1 ISITDGT
8 NVIKPIETVTGL
20 PKAAGYYAGNEVP
33 WEWRGENSAGTGFV
47 VDGQYYLRYVAQ
59 PATIVGQ
66 TIPNAS
72 QVMTF
77 PVKLDSVSP
86 VVTITSIDPI
96 PSGRQVNWT
105 ISDAA
110 PSSGIWGFDVWYTNG
125 TGSHHKMVSPATT
138 SYVIPADATDA
149 NVYAFDNANNVSSFE
164 AATVHTILATAIG
177 SGIVAPSGAVSVPF
191 GSDQSFTFMPSSAGL
206 NVVKVAVDGV
216 AVQALVGFTFHH
228 VVADH
233 TLQVTFA
240 DVTPPLLNLPT
251 VMGGLVYT
259 SLNPWL
265 LPFEA
270 MDTSGSV
277 VLMTVRDNGTIIL
290 NRVPSVSPLSLNL
303 ADGMH
308 SIQITAEDTAGN
320 ATVKS
325 FLLLVDTHGPIVDV
339 TTPATPVNVPAYVLT
354 GSVVDPV
361 SGLRSLTVNDV
372 DDATY
377 LDGTFNHPV
386 TLKKGV
392 NTFVI
397 IAIDNMGNK
406 TVREVQ
412 VELNFAQPHPSYK
425 TVTLTIG
432 KAEMDVNGMPVA
444 MDAAPVIKNGRTLLP
459 IRALIETLGGKV
471 MWDAKTRTATVV
483 LGERSV
489 VLEVGKSTAL
499 VNGKS
504 VPIDATNDKVV
515 PEIIGSRTFL
525 PLRFIAESLGLDLAW
540 EPVSK
545 TVSFTYWP

>member
-1 ISITDGT
+1 
-8 NVIKPIETVTGL
+8 
-20 PKAAGYYAGNEVP
+20 
-33 WEWRGENSAGTGFV
+33 
-47 VDGQYYLRYVAQ
+47 
-59 PATIVGQ
+59 
-66 TIPNAS
+66 
-72 QVMTF
+72 
-77 PVKLDSVSP
+77 
-86 VVTITSIDPI
+86 
-96 PSGRQVNWT
+96 
-105 ISDAA
+105 
-110 PSSGIWGFDVWYTNG
+110 
-125 TGSHHKMVSPATT
+125 
-138 SYVIPADATDA
+138 
-149 NVYAFDNANNVSSFE
+149 
-164 AATVHTILATAIG
+164 
-177 SGIVAPSGAVSVPF
+177 
-191 GSDQSFTFMPSSAGL
+191 MPSSAGL
-206 NVVKVAVDGV
+206 SVVKVAVDGV

-251 VMGGLVYT
+251 VTGGLVYT

-325 FLLLVDTHGPIVDV
+325 FLLLVDTHGPVVDV
-339 TTPATPVNVPAYVLT
+339 TTPATPVNVPAYVLM

-361 SGLRSLTVNDV
+361 SGLRSLTVNDM

-377 LDGTFNHPV
+377 LDGTFNHAV

-412 VELNFAQPHPSYK
+412 VELSSAQPHPSYK

-444 MDAAPVIKNGRTLLP
+444 MDAAPSSRMAV
-459 IRALIETLGGKV
+459 
-471 MWDAKTRTATVV
+471 
-483 LGERSV
+483 RSFP
-489 VLEVGKSTAL
+489 
-499 VNGKS
+499 S
-504 VPIDATNDKVV
+504 VP
-515 PEIIGSRTFL
+515 S
-525 PLRFIAESLGLDLAW
+525 
-540 EPVSK
+540 SK
-545 TVSFTYWP
+545 RWAARSCGTRRRASQP